1 MNYKSKLMHDLKNVY
16 GGKYTRKDGRWYW
29 KQTDTDTEI
38 LVTSGWL
45 INKLKNKNVEPEVIK
60 QVEPEV
66 IKQKEVI
73 KKSPPKKKKEEVKP
87 ENIEQQ

>member
-60 QVEPEV
+60 Q
-66 IKQKEVI
+66 KEVI

>member
-1 MNYKSKLMHDLKNVY
+1 MHDLKNVY

-60 QVEPEV
+60 Q
-66 IKQKEVI
+66 KEVI